1 MNKINN
7 IILIILFSI
16 ILLYNLNVT
25 ESFNSSKLEEYEKT
39 INNQIKEIQN
49 LFKKSQEKTDQFKSI
64 GKKKK
69 EYNKKILGSKYANRK
84 HVSSL
89 VTSAGLAK

>member
-1 MNKINN
+1 MRRFWQN
-7 IILIILFSI
+7 I
-16 ILLYNLNVT
+16 
-25 ESFNSSKLEEYEKT
+25 
-39 INNQIKEIQN
+39 
-49 LFKKSQEKTDQFKSI
+49 KKSQEKTDQFKSI